1 MTTAAKTFSDV
12 LGRLDPPMFV
22 VTVVA
27 EDGERSGCLIGFAT
41 QCSIRPARFLACISV
56 ENHTA
61 GVIAR
66 ASHAA
71 VHVIGDDQRDLA
83 ELFGGETGDDVD
95 KFERCSWRVGPHGVP
110 VLDGVDG
117 WFVGRILVS
126 YELGDH
132 TGYVLEPSDA
142 AIKGRDVDQLGFQQA
157 RGIEPGHEA

>member
-1 MTTAAKTFSDV
+1 MTAAAKTFSDL
-12 LGRLDPPMFV
+12 LGRLDLPMFV
-22 VTVVA
+22 VTAVA
-27 EDGERSGCLIGFAT
+27 DDGERSGCLIGFAT

-56 ENHTA
+56 KNHTA

-95 KFERCSWRVGPHGVP
+95 KFERCSWSRGPEGVP

-117 WFVGRILVS
+117 WFVGRIVAS
-126 YELGDH
+126 HDLGDH
-132 TGYVLEPSDA
+132 TGYVLQPIEA
-142 AIKGRDVDQLGFQQA
+142 AIEDRDIDELGFQQA
-157 RGIEPGHEA
+157 RHIDPGHEA